1 MQDCWVWLQCHV
13 LHQGYESG
21 TPPQH
26 CDCYINCPGSPFS
39 SEQHVIVIY
48 IRVHYHANII
58 YTTMY
63 MFDKKQ
69 TNAFTVYTNT
79 ETLICM

>member
-13 LHQGYESG
+13 LHQGYESS

-26 CDCYINCPGSPFS
+26 CDCYINCPGSLFS
-39 SEQHVIVIY
+39 SEQHVIAEYIY
-48 IRVHYHANII
+48 IMLIFTLYSVHVRQ
-58 YTTMY
+58 
-63 MFDKKQ
+63 KQ
-69 TNAFTVYTNT
+69 ASAFTVYTNT